1 MDQQQT
7 NLPDRAISGVVV
19 TTQSS
24 ADTGGLSG
32 ELAHLIPAA
41 KAALLLV
48 ADAIRRGGADQA
60 DVVEAVK
67 DSGLADAF
75 ASIFDA
81 ASDAAWDEHI
91 AAGGDEYDF
100 DARLHSDNLTAVGSD
115 IRRAI
120 SPYI

>member
-1 MDQQQT
+1 MDQQQN
-7 NLPDRAISGVVV
+7 NLPDRPISGVVI
-19 TTQSS
+19 TTQVS
-24 ADTGGLSG
+24 ADNGGLGG

-67 DSGLADAF
+67 ATGLADAF
-75 ASIFDA
+75 AGIFDA
-81 ASDAAWDEHI
+81 AADAAWDEHI
-91 AAGGDEYDF
+91 AAGGDEWDF
-100 DARLHSDNLTAVGSD
+100 DARLHTDNLYAVGSD